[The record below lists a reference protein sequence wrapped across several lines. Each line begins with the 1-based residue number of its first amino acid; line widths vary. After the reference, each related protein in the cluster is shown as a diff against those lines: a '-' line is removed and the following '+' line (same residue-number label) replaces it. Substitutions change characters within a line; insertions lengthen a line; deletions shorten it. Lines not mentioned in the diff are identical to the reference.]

1 MALTLCLR
9 LFFPVASER
18 IPCIILGVSRFPPPW
33 TLPLRSLRPL
43 WELPHTQALRL
54 FIASGTRRAPET
66 PAPIRTHLRAQ
77 SRPLHLPSGGSDST
91 KWRRRPAGQPA
102 SSRFYSHFLL

>member
-9 LFFPVASER
+9 LFFAVASER

-43 WELPHTQALRL
+43 WELTHTQALRL
-54 FIASGTRRAPET
+54 FLPSATRRAPET
-66 PAPIRTHLRAQ
+66 LAPNRTHLRAQ
-77 SRPLHLPSGGSDST
+77 SRPLHLPSGGGDST

-102 SSRFYSHFLL
+102 SSRLYSHFLL